1 MRSKSYLPIL
11 DDGNEDASQSYV
23 HGRLRLVRPRRM
35 WYFRLAKLLP
45 SINPAR
51 KARLADVRGAYSVAS
66 IRVRENWTLIP
77 GHVER

>member
-1 MRSKSYLPIL
+1 
-11 DDGNEDASQSYV
+11 
-23 HGRLRLVRPRRM
+23 M

-51 KARLADVRGAYSVAS
+51 KARLADVRGAYFVAS
-66 IRVRENWTLIP
+66 IRVHKNWTLIP